1 VVAPVDF
8 VQGTLDV
15 VVLQAVAHGPVHG
28 YDVARFIHE
37 HSDGTL
43 RVLDGAL
50 YTALHR
56 LEARGWIAAEWGLSE
71 KGKRAKFYRLTTAGR
86 RALKAEIASWAAYV
100 HAIGKVLSA
109 KPQG

>member
-1 VVAPVDF
+1 MAPVDF

-15 VVLQAVAHGPVHG
+15 VVLQAVSHGPVHG

-56 LEARGWIAAEWGLSE
+56 LEARGWISAEWGLSE
-71 KGKRAKFYRLTTAGR
+71 KGKRAKFYRLTAAGR
-86 RALKAEIASWAAYV
+86 RALRTEVANWGAYV
-100 HAIGKVLSA
+100 AAMGKVLSV
-109 KPQG
+109 KP

>member
-1 VVAPVDF
+1 MAPVDF

-56 LEARGWIAAEWGLSE
+56 LEARGWIAGRVGPLRERQAGEVLPADDRGAPGLE
-71 KGKRAKFYRLTTAGR
+71 G
-86 RALKAEIASWAAYV
+86 
-100 HAIGKVLSA
+100 
-109 KPQG
+109 

>member
-1 VVAPVDF
+1 MAPVDF

-15 VVLQAVAHGPVHG
+15 VVLQAVSHGPVHG

-37 HSDGTL
+37 HSDGTF

-56 LEARGWIAAEWGLSE
+56 LEARGWISAEWGLSE
-71 KGKRAKFYRLTTAGR
+71 RGKRASFYADAGR
-86 RALKAEIASWAAYV
+86 TPCPAQRGGELGAYV
-100 HAIGKVLSA
+100 AAMGKVLSVKA
-109 KPQG
+109 